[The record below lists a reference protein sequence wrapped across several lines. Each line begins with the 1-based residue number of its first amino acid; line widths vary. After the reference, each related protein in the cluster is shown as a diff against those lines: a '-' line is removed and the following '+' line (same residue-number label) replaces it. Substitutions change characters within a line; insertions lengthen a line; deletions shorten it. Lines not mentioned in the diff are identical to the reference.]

1 MSNDLKPSLRTS
13 FLALFSSILGVSG
26 LIIAILATL
35 GFFLLSQQVLN
46 QQTTPFDTAILQYF
60 LSIQNPI
67 LTQFFIV
74 ISFLGKPSLLLLINF
89 IFSLF
94 LFINKK
100 ISTAIVFLII
110 GNGAAAFNL
119 FLKSSLARD
128 RPELWDRIIEV
139 KYLSFPSGHAMGSI
153 VIYGLM
159 GYYLMT
165 QFKPWRGLI
174 LSLTSILI
182 LLIGLSRLY
191 LGVHWPTDIIAG
203 YMMGSLWLVIAILII
218 EIIKYSAIYKQNNSE
233 NK

>member
-1 MSNDLKPSLRTS
+1 MTNDSKSKLRTS
-13 FLALFSSILGVSG
+13 FAALFSSILGISG
-26 LIIAILATL
+26 LIIATLATL

-46 QQTTPFDTAILQYF
+46 QSTTKFDTTILQYF

-67 LTQFFIV
+67 LTQFFIL
-74 ISFLGKPSLLLLINF
+74 ITFLGKPNLLLLINWV
-89 IFSLF
+89 FSLF
-94 LFINKK
+94 LLINKK
-100 ISTAIVFLII
+100 ISKAIVFLII

-119 FLKSSLARD
+119 FLKSSLARE

-153 VIYGLM
+153 VIYGLI

-165 QFKPWRGLI
+165 QFKPWRWLI

-203 YMMGSLWLVIAILII
+203 YIMGSVWLVIAMLII
-218 EIIKYSAIYKQNNSE
+218 EIIKNSAIFKAGKIHNQ
-233 NK
+233 